1 MISVVTNVSSLQAQ
15 RNLNKS
21 TNALQSSIERLSSGL
36 RVNRA
41 ADDAARLAISEQI
54 RTNLKGLK
62 QAERNANDNISLI
75 QTAEGSLNEITG
87 VVSRMREL
95 AVQAS
100 NEGTMDTTQRGYLN
114 QEFTLLQSELDRI
127 VNVSEYNGQKLLDGS
142 ISGTANQLEFQVGMN
157 NTANDRISMSIATT
171 SSTGLGLNDDS
182 LATSSQAQ
190 AAITALDAA
199 LKTVNTERATLGA
212 TQNRLEM
219 TLSNLGNMFENL
231 SSADSRL
238 RDVDVAEEAAAMSR
252 AQILNQAGTSVL
264 AQANQIPQSA
274 LSLIGG

>member
-1 MISVVTNVSSLQAQ
+1 M
-15 RNLNKS
+15 
-21 TNALQSSIERLSSGL
+21 
-36 RVNRA
+36 
-41 ADDAARLAISEQI
+41 
-54 RTNLKGLK
+54 
-62 QAERNANDNISLI
+62 
-75 QTAEGSLNEITG
+75 
-87 VVSRMREL
+87 
-95 AVQAS
+95 
-100 NEGTMDTTQRGYLN
+100 
-114 QEFTLLQSELDRI
+114 
-127 VNVSEYNGQKLLDGS
+127 SEYNGQKLLDGS
-142 ISGTANQLEFQVGMN
+142 ISAGTTALDFQVGMN
-157 NTANDRISMSIATT
+157 NTANDRISMSITTT
-171 SSTGLGLNDDS
+171 SSTGLGINDDS

-231 SSADSRL
+231 SAADSRL

>member
-21 TNALQSSIERLSSGL
+21 TTALQSSIERLSSGL

-75 QTAEGSLNEITG
+75 QTAEGALNEITG

-100 NEGTMDTTQRGYLN
+100 NEGTMDSTQRGYLN

-142 ISGTANQLEFQVGMN
+142 ISAGTTALDFQVGMN
-157 NTANDRISMSIATT
+157 NTTNDRISMSISATST
-171 SSTGLGLNDDS
+171 TGLGLNDDS
-182 LATSSQAQ
+182 LATSSNAQ

-219 TLSNLGNMFENL
+219 TLSNLGNMHENL
-231 SSADSRL
+231 AAADSRL